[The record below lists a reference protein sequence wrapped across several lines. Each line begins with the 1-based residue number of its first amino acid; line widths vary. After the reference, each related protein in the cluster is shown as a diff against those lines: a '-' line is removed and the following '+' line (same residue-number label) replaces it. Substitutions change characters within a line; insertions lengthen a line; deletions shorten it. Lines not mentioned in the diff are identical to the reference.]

1 MFTLRERSNPENV
14 PRLSMTL
21 PKSENTMD
29 NALTSFLSGIAPT
42 VASALLGP
50 LGGVAVAGLTKIL
63 GIDGGTVA
71 DVSKAISN
79 GNITPEH
86 VAEIRKLELEYQND
100 EKERGFKY
108 SELEFKDRD
117 SARNREAQV
126 KDNTN
131 KILAYTVV
139 GAFIAMVGATLL
151 GYAKV
156 ESVLAGT
163 LVGYLS
169 AKCEQVLAYYFG
181 SSAGSSEK
189 SRLLANSA
197 PVK

>member
-1 MFTLRERSNPENV
+1 
-14 PRLSMTL
+14 MTL

-71 DVSKAISN
+71 DVTKAISE
-79 GNITPEH
+79 GKITPEQM
-86 VAEIRKLELEYQND
+86 AELRKLEMQYKAD
-100 EKERGFKY
+100 EAERGFKY

-117 SARNREAQV
+117 SARNREVQV

-131 KILAYTVV
+131 KFLAYTIV

-189 SRLLANSA
+189 SRLLAQSQPA
-197 PVK
+197 R